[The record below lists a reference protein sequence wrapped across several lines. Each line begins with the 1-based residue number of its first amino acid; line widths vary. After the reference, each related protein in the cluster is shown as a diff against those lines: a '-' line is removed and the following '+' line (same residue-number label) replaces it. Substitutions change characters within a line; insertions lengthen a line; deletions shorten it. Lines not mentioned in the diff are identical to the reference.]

1 LRGLWGMPILP
12 PLKTGPQTPL
22 PSMSKKLNS
31 RDLESYKELLTQLRR
46 EMSGDISSLEADAFS
61 TDGDRLSVDNPADIG
76 SESFAQ
82 EFSLE
87 LLQRDEATLAEID
100 EALDRVNSGAFG
112 QCEGCEEPIPRVRL
126 NAVPYARFCLDCQR
140 KAERR
145 R

>member
-1 LRGLWGMPILP
+1 
-12 PLKTGPQTPL
+12 
-22 PSMSKKLNS
+22 MSKKLNPK
-31 RDLESYKELLTQLRR
+31 DLESYRELLIQLRR

-87 LLQRDEATLAEID
+87 LLQRDEATLIEID
-100 EALDRVNSGAFG
+100 EALERMRVGSYGL
-112 QCEGCEEPIPRVRL
+112 CESCEEPIPKARL
-126 NAVPYARFCLDCQR
+126 NAVPHARCCVECQR
-140 KAERR
+140 KNERR

>member
-1 LRGLWGMPILP
+1 
-12 PLKTGPQTPL
+12 
-22 PSMSKKLNS
+22 MSKKLNA
-31 RDLESYKELLTQLRR
+31 RDLESYKDLLTQLRR
-46 EMSGDISSLEADAFS
+46 EVSGDISDLEADAFS

-100 EALDRVNSGAFG
+100 EALERVKVGTFG
-112 QCEGCEEPIPRVRL
+112 LCEGCEEIIPKARL
-126 NAVPYARFCLDCQR
+126 NAVPHARFCVNCQR
-140 KAERR
+140 KTERR

>member
-1 LRGLWGMPILP
+1 
-12 PLKTGPQTPL
+12 
-22 PSMSKKLNS
+22 MSKKLNS
-31 RDLESYKELLTQLRR
+31 RDLESYKQLLTQLRR
-46 EMSGDISSLEADAFS
+46 EMSGDINSLEADAFA

-100 EALDRVNSGAFG
+100 EALDRVGTGAFG
-112 QCEGCEEPIPRVRL
+112 QCEGCEEPIPRARL
-126 NAVPYARFCLDCQR
+126 NTVPYARFCVDCQR

>member
-1 LRGLWGMPILP
+1 
-12 PLKTGPQTPL
+12 
-22 PSMSKKLNS
+22 MSKKLNA
-31 RDLESYKELLTQLRR
+31 RDLETYLLLLTQLRR
-46 EMSGDISSLEADAFS
+46 EMSGDINSLEADAFS

-100 EALDRVNSGAFG
+100 DALDRVRAGTFG
-112 QCEGCEEPIPRVRL
+112 LCEGCEEPIPKVRL
-126 NAVPYARFCLDCQR
+126 NAVPHARFCVDCQR
-140 KAERR
+140 RTERR